1 MKSNECIL
9 KGRDE
14 DIARALKEVEKTA
27 VYNKLGRK
35 EAIQLRL
42 LAEELMGMQKGI
54 LGFTKGVFYV
64 ENHKKLYNLY
74 LHSEIR
80 VDMQTQERFVEMST
94 KGKNTAYDGFKGKLR
109 MIADKMLNDPAAG
122 CYITDT
128 YVDGTMIFND
138 PAAQYEQIWALS
150 QYRKEA
156 EQNAAEWDELE
167 RSIVASIADEVIVGA
182 RTDYVDLIAVKKF

>member
-9 KGRDE
+9 RGRDE

-64 ENHKKLYNLY
+64 
-74 LHSEIR
+74 
-80 VDMQTQERFVEMST
+80 
-94 KGKNTAYDGFKGKLR
+94 
-109 MIADKMLNDPAAG
+109 
-122 CYITDT
+122 
-128 YVDGTMIFND
+128 
-138 PAAQYEQIWALS
+138 
-150 QYRKEA
+150 
-156 EQNAAEWDELE
+156 
-167 RSIVASIADEVIVGA
+167 
-182 RTDYVDLIAVKKF
+182 